1 MTKYAKYIIL
11 LVLAVICM
19 ILIWYIFMK
28 PNDELTK
35 YMDDFSK
42 QTQQIQQNVE
52 VNGSVI
58 DNNEEQ
64 NNITEVGNGE
74 NEKENQQ
81 NQNQQGQDGDSDGDK
96 ENNQQ
101 LQKDPPSVILTS
113 DSEMLNKQGE
123 ELLKQISQELEKS
136 ILTIQQSTGV
146 VEDEVLQK

>member
-11 LVLAVICM
+11 LVLAIICM